1 MKVNYRSDFD
11 FILKLYSAM
20 TDSSGKEVENSR
32 RELGW
37 PDYDWVATF
46 WTSSK
51 ANAYVASCIGGKCSN
66 CYNDNG
72 QIHIVVDDHHMGSGR
87 LKVEFRAELPRE
99 IYPDGYQQNVIPEPL
114 GIELVPCRGD
124 FPSEIE
130 AELLLPYIKGKPFTY
145 EDFTEAQIADLKRP
159 ATEAAERA
167 DAALSAA
174 EEATAQAVATTEKL
188 AADVAA
194 AAEAEAERIAAE
206 EDRRSAESERQKAEQ
221 TRQTKERE
229 RQNSETLRVSAES
242 ARTEAESARQTAESR
257 RASAE
262 DARAKAETVRATD
275 EQARKT
281 AETSRETNESARAA
295 AESDRVSKETARQSA
310 ESTRRSNESAR
321 VSAETS
327 RVEAEQNRAT
337 EFASWETEINELKN
351 RIAALEAKRVIL
363 LED

>member
-1 MKVNYRSDFD
+1 MKKNYKDDFD
-11 FILKLYSAM
+11 FILKLYSCFV
-20 TDSSGKEVENSR
+20 DSSGNVAEDSR
-32 RELGW
+32 QELGW
-37 PDYDWVATF
+37 PDYDWTAQLY
-46 WTSSK
+46 TSVK
-51 ANAYVASCIGGKCSN
+51 ANAYTVSCIGGVCTN
-66 CYNDNG
+66 CYNDG
-72 QIHIVVDDHHMGSGR
+72 GKIHIVVNGHNMGPGC
-87 LKVEFRAELPRE
+87 LKIEFQAQLPRE

-114 GIELVPCRGD
+114 DIELVPCRGD

-145 EDFTEAQIADLKRP
+145 DDFTEAQIADLKRP

-194 AAEAEAERIAAE
+194 AAEAEAERVAAE
-206 EDRRSAESERQKAEQ
+206 EDRRTAESERQKAEQ

-242 ARTEAESARQTAESR
+242 VRAEAESARQTAESR
-257 RASAE
+257 RTTAE

-310 ESTRRSNESAR
+310 EATRRSNESAR

-327 RVEAEQNRAT
+327 RAEAEQNRAT